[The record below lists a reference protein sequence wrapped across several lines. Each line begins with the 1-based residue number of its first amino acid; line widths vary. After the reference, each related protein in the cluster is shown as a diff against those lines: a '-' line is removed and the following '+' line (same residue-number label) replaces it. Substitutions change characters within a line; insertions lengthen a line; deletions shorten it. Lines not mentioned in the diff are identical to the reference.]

1 MIFADKL
8 IWLRKKNGWSQEEL
22 AEKLNVSRQSVS
34 KWESAQSIPDL
45 KKILQ
50 LSQIFDVSTDYLLK
64 DELETIEFTQGTSD
78 SDFFEQQT
86 EDTPHFRS
94 VSMEEANAFLSVK
107 AATAP
112 KIALATFLC
121 ILSPIPLLVLGV
133 GEEAQVF
140 PISENAAGGIGMISL
155 LILVAVAC
163 TIFISCGAKTS
174 SFAYLEK
181 DFIELDY
188 GVAGM
193 VEEKKKQYKPVYT
206 KYNIIGTCF
215 CILSLLPMF
224 TCLLFTESD
233 FFMVLSLAALLL
245 SIAIGVFFFVLA
257 GINWESTQK
266 LLEEEDYTRKR
277 KRQSRYT
284 HTISTIYWLL
294 ATAIYLFISLPA
306 NNWERTWFVWPV
318 AGVLFPVVLAIS
330 RLIME
335 NRRKQNL

>member
-8 IWLRKKNGWSQEEL
+8 IQLRKKNGWSQEEL

-64 DELETIEFTQGTSD
+64 DELETTEYNPSTSEADIFENQAD
-78 SDFFEQQT
+78 SA
-86 EDTPHFRS
+86 PHLRS

-112 KIALATFLC
+112 KIAFATFLC
-121 ILSPIPLLVLGV
+121 ILSPIPLLVLGAGAETEILPV
-133 GEEAQVF
+133 
-140 PISENAAGGIGMISL
+140 SENTAGGIGMIFLLL
-155 LILVAVAC
+155 LIAAAC

-174 SFAYLEK
+174 PFSYLEEEPL
-181 DFIELDY
+181 ELDY
-188 GVAGM
+188 GITGM
-193 VEEKKKQYKPVYT
+193 IEEKRKLYKPVYT

-224 TCLLFTESD
+224 VCLLFTEND
-233 FFMVLSLAALLL
+233 FFMVLSLSALLL
-245 SIAIGVFFFVLA
+245 SVGIGVFFFILS
-257 GINWESTQK
+257 GINWESTKK

-277 KRQSRYT
+277 KQQKQQT
-284 HTISTIYWLL
+284 HTISTVYWLL
-294 ATAIYLFISLPA
+294 ATAIYLFLSLPT
-306 NNWERTWFVWPV
+306 NDWHLTWFIWPV

-330 RLIME
+330 RAIME
-335 NRRKQNL
+335 NRTKHN